1 MDLTIDTFITYLLRK
16 GFSSLHSMD
25 ITINI
30 FITYLSDLAT
40 ATL

>member
-16 GFSSLHSMD
+16 GFLSLHSMD
-25 ITINI
+25 ISIDT
-30 FITYLSDLAT
+30 FITYLPDLAA